1 MKQLIN
7 HGVLGEAIKNMKRDL
22 QEFFKLPLEEKMA
35 CAQTAN
41 NIEGYGQAFVISEEQ
56 KLDWGD
62 LFFMVTQ
69 PVHARKPHLF
79 PKLPLPFRS
88 SLFLSVFVYCG
99 FFKVLLFLN

>member
-7 HGVLGEAIKNMKRDL
+7 HGVLGEAIENMKRDI

-62 LFFMVTQ
+62 M
-69 PVHARKPHLF
+69 
-79 PKLPLPFRS
+79 
-88 SLFLSVFVYCG
+88 LFLLPNPISQRNMRFWPANPTSFRYI
-99 FFKVLLFLN
+99 LDPHTYLA